1 MPTVVP
7 GPKKI
12 AEGAGGNAE
21 LFVAGDRRGF
31 GARGDR
37 RGRNAVGVGQTVN
50 RRGECGD
57 IADVIVAGILAIEE
71 IEKIPRRAGA
81 GGARQH

>member
-1 MPTVVP
+1 VQA
-7 GPKKI
+7 GPS
-12 AEGAGGNAE
+12 
-21 LFVAGDRRGF
+21 RQ
-31 GARGDR
+31 
-37 RGRNAVGVGQTVN
+37 NAVALVRTVN

-81 GGARQH
+81 GDARQD